1 MNGNA
6 IIITATSGGNQIIA
20 AAKSGEIQT
29 ECGTIEIASS
39 AQRDWEWN
47 NFIKGRKSWSVT
59 VNFLMVAASSGNT
72 AVNIRSL
79 LNVGTTYT
87 LIIKSSASGDQVT
100 GSAILKSMDVQG
112 AVGNLATGSWKFE
125 GNGKLE

>member
-39 AQRDWEWN
+39 AQSDWEWN

-59 VNFLMVAASSGNT
+59 VSYLVTNVA
-72 AVNIRSL
+72 NIRKM
-79 LNVGTTYT
+79 LNVGETYT
-87 LIIKSSASGDQVT
+87 LSIYQRGMPPSGGNPNLT
-100 GSAILKSMDVQG
+100 GSAILTTCKQTYTR
-112 AVGNLATGSWKFE
+112 GNLIGGTFVFKGTGS
-125 GNGKLE
+125 LT

>member
-1 MNGNA
+1 VHRVA
-6 IIITATSGGNQIIA
+6 
-20 AAKSGEIQT
+20 
-29 ECGTIEIASS
+29 
-39 AQRDWEWN
+39 
-47 NFIKGRKSWSVT
+47 GRKSWSVT

-125 GNGKLE
+125 GNGELI

>member
-1 MNGNA
+1 MAELGKN
-6 IIITATSGGNQIIA
+6 IIVTANNKVICGTKANS
-20 AAKSGEIQT
+20 IQ
-29 ECGTIEIASS
+29 CGCETIEIADANDGSWVHRV
-39 AQRDWEWN
+39 A
-47 NFIKGRKSWSVT
+47 GRKSWSVT

-125 GNGKLE
+125 GNGALE

>member
-1 MNGNA
+1 MAELGKN
-6 IIITATSGGNQIIA
+6 IIVTANNEVICGTKANS
-20 AAKSGEIQT
+20 IQCDC
-29 ECGTIEIASS
+29 ETIEIADANDGSWVHRV
-39 AQRDWEWN
+39 A
-47 NFIKGRKSWSVT
+47 GRKSWSVT
-59 VNFLMVAASSGNT
+59 VNFLISGNT

-125 GNGKLE
+125 GNGALT